1 MVALDRWETAQK
13 YERGFWED
21 QAEKLAAGESPDM
34 SWYQWRAD
42 QLAAWLRKLGFQHL
56 ADGKARALEVG
67 SGPVG
72 LLAYYRAA
80 ERVAVD
86 PLDASYAGNPVFA
99 QQRAS
104 GVVYREGRGE
114 SLPVAT
120 GHYDLLVIENCI
132 DHVKDMD
139 AVMRELRRATTAD
152 GVLYLTVNCRT
163 RFGYYV
169 HRLLSRLRLDPGH
182 PHTFTGER
190 VISFLRK
197 YGFEIIDMRVDSYGK
212 ALREDIK
219 GPGLRPRLKAA
230 LGVSEFLASV
240 VARRQR

>member
-1 MVALDRWETAQK
+1 MVALERWETAQK

-21 QAEKLAAGESPDM
+21 QAEKLAAGETHDM

-42 QLAAWLRKLGFQHL
+42 QLASWLRKVGFQHL
-56 ADGKARALEVG
+56 TDGSARALEVG

-72 LLAYYRAA
+72 LLAYYSAG
-80 ERVAVD
+80 ERIAVD
-86 PLDASYAGNPVFA
+86 PLDASYAKNPVFA
-99 QQRAS
+99 QQRTS

-114 SLPVAT
+114 SLPVET
-120 GHYDLLVIENCI
+120 GRYQLLVIENCI

-139 AVMRELRRATTAD
+139 SVMRELRRAATPQ

-169 HRLLSRLRLDPGH
+169 HRALSRLRLDPGH

-190 VISFLRK
+190 VVSFLRSH
-197 YGFEIIDMRVDSYGK
+197 GFHIIDMRVDSYAK
-212 ALREDIK
+212 ALREDLK
-219 GPGLRPRLKAA
+219 GPGLRPRLKAF
-230 LGVSEFLASV
+230 LGVSEFLVSV
-240 VARRQR
+240 IARRED